1 MAFVG
6 RAKIVKPNGESPDD
20 FEKSISQA
28 LLDLEMNS
36 DLKSHLRELN
46 ITAAKEVEVGAGK
59 KAIVIF
65 VPVPQLR
72 AFQKIQTRLVRELEK
87 KFSGKHVVFIAQ
99 RRILPKP
106 TRKVNKQKQK
116 RPRSRTLV
124 AVHSAILDDLVYPAE
139 IVGKRIRFRLDG
151 SRLFKVHLDK
161 AQQTNIEHKVKLFWV
176 HYFERNRFFDVLTYS
191 RYEYFWCVPLAFLFE
206 LWNFFKKWN
215 KNRKGPDFFERWTQ

>member
-1 MAFVG
+1 MGEKIMALTRG
-6 RAKIVKPNGESPDD
+6 KIIKANNEEPDEV
-20 FEKSISQA
+20 EKAISQA
-28 LLDLEMNS
+28 LLDLEVNS
-36 DLKSHLRELN
+36 DLKASLRELH
-46 ITAAKEVEVGAGK
+46 ITAAKEVDCSGGK
-59 KAIVIF
+59 KAVVIF
-65 VPVPQLR
+65 VPVPQLK

-87 KFSGKHVVFIAQ
+87 KFSGKHVVSIAQ

-161 AQQTNIEHKVKLFWV
+161 NQQTNIEHKT
-176 HYFERNRFFDVLTYS
+176 ETYS
-191 RYEYFWCVPLAFLFE
+191 AVYKKLTGKEVTFE
-206 LWNFFKKWN
+206 FPEPYL
-215 KNRKGPDFFERWTQ
+215 

>member
-1 MAFVG
+1 MGA
-6 RAKIVKPNGESPDD
+6 NNEEPDEL
-20 FEKSISQA
+20 EKQISQA
-28 LLDLEMNS
+28 ILDLEVNS
-36 DLKSHLRELN
+36 DLKAALRELN
-46 ITAAKEVEVGAGK
+46 ITAAKEVDCAGGK
-59 KAIVIF
+59 KAVVIF
-65 VPVPQLR
+65 VPVPQLK

-161 AQQTNIEHKVKLFWV
+161 AQQTNIEHKVDTYGAVYKKLTGKEV
-176 HYFERNRFFDVLTYS
+176 TFEFPEPYL
-191 RYEYFWCVPLAFLFE
+191 
-206 LWNFFKKWN
+206 
-215 KNRKGPDFFERWTQ
+215 